1 MIFVLI
7 MTVMM
12 TLITGMIVPSEELE
26 QVYQGDIQDKRCL
39 GRLVFKF
46 CQLSI
51 SIINGHL
58 VKSRIY
64 VKESTF
70 AMILLPFLCFVLKQ
84 IKQTTS

>member
-39 GRLVFKF
+39 G
-46 CQLSI
+46 
-51 SIINGHL
+51 
-58 VKSRIY
+58 
-64 VKESTF
+64 
-70 AMILLPFLCFVLKQ
+70 
-84 IKQTTS
+84 